1 MSYKNFR
8 IVKFLMAMFIA
19 VTVSMAVSLENVL
32 LAVSAVG
39 IGMIS
44 MILIKR
50 SVKEVLVDEMV
61 QTIAGKSALMTYSIV
76 IPVLAALSL
85 ILMFSDLSNRG
96 SETYNL
102 GINLSYIVLFN
113 MAVYSLAY
121 YYYRNKYGRDNK

>member
-19 VTVSMAVSLENVL
+19 ITVSMAVSIENIY
-32 LAVSAVG
+32 LALSAVI

-44 MILIKR
+44 MFLIKR
-50 SVKEVLVDEMV
+50 NVKEVLVDEMV
-61 QTIAGKSALMTYSIV
+61 QSIAGKSALMAYSIV

-102 GINLSYIVLFN
+102 GIYLSYIVLFN
-113 MAVYSLAY
+113 MAVYSLFY
-121 YYYRNKYGRDNK
+121 YYYQRKYGRDNK